1 MLIQRFPFN
10 VKSHSLSDK
19 CKSTMRHTAYSSIF
33 SILCRPGSN
42 FRGFLC
48 SVFFFKHDRRY
59 VFFNCRHL
67 NRGENNSC
75 ARTDLHFKPVPDS
88 TLARKR
94 DDRVRKAAMEREES
108 NMRQLA
114 HAHQQQAQHEAL
126 AKFGFGPPGGA
137 AAAAGNN

>member
-1 MLIQRFPFN
+1 M
-10 VKSHSLSDK
+10 
-19 CKSTMRHTAYSSIF
+19 
-33 SILCRPGSN
+33 
-42 FRGFLC
+42 GFVC
-48 SVFFFKHDRRY
+48 SVLLSSTTLDKFFFD
-59 VFFNCRHL
+59 CRHL